1 MLSTADAVRS
11 HFRFEQDITHVQ
23 RLTLL
28 EKRYNATDPA
38 ERADL
43 AVALA
48 DNHTDQTDLR
58 IAYAIAGGYDPDQ
71 LDRNGL
77 TLAHNWIDISPS
89 LTEQVRAYAT
99 PYQLAADEFAEWGTG
114 PYRHTA

>member
-28 EKRYNATDPA
+28 EKRYHAADPA

-58 IAYAIAGGYDPDQ
+58 IAYALAVGYTADQ

-77 TLAHNWIDISPS
+77 TLAHNWIDVTPS
-89 LTEQVRAYAT
+89 IGEQVLAGMTDR
-99 PYQLAADEFAEWGTG
+99 QLIVHGYEDERRIPQLST
-114 PYRHTA
+114 